1 MKNPSRF
8 TRTRLLSHLRIP
20 AAITLIAAGVV
31 TAIAAVG
38 GTRVSVGS
46 PTTPFSQNKQN
57 EPAIAVDANHPTVL
71 VAGANDNI
79 DMEACNAG
87 DPTTCPF
94 TPGVGGQ
101 GVYFSFDGGATWSQP
116 TYTGYTARTCLG
128 PAPCAPSTPPTLAG
142 PSNAGIGPIGTLP
155 GYVEAGLVSG
165 SDPAVAFGPKPG
177 ANGTFSWA
185 NGSRL
190 YYVNLASNFPQPAKN
205 QETFNGP
212 FAVAVSRLDG
222 PANGGLTPAIVANQA
237 NWMAP
242 VIASKQSSTTFSD
255 KEQAWADNA
264 ATSPFFGN
272 VYVCYAQFRSNG
284 NHQNANSPI
293 PLTVLVSRDGGTT
306 WSSNQLVPAGTSP
319 KSNNA
324 SGFGISGCTVRTDS
338 NGVAYVFGERFAA
351 GPPLP
356 THSEHV
362 MFKST
367 DGGKSWSKSAS
378 VQQVVDPCFFIDP
391 VIGRCVEDGIAGARN
406 DLAASPSV
414 DIANGAPTGA
424 GATNEI
430 VDAWADGAA
439 GLNNEHVL
447 VSHSTNGGATWS
459 TPTAIET
466 AGDRGYYAA
475 PALSPDGRDLYVV
488 YNAFTTPFRNDTTS
502 LRSLVGVF
510 KHADIPAGGGAPG
523 IFTEFNRSTPGD
535 PRGSSQ
541 NNPPVAEFLG
551 DYVYAAATN
560 NYGTAV
566 WNDVRNAADC
576 PAMDAWRSF
585 LRTGGAPVPRPAP
598 QTDCPPAFGNSDIFG
613 VSIADPSNP

>member
-101 GVYFSFDGGATWSQP
+101 GVYFSFDSGATWEQP
-116 TYTGYTARTCLG
+116 EYQGYTARTCLG
-128 PAPCAPSTPPTLAG
+128 PAPCAPSTPPTPAG

-165 SDPAVAFGPKPG
+165 SDPAVAFGPVPG
-177 ANGTFSWA
+177 ADGTFDWA

-205 QETFNGP
+205 QETFNGF
-212 FAVAVSRLDG
+212 FAVAVSRIDG
-222 PANGGLTPAIVANQA
+222 PATTGLTHAIVTNQA
-237 NWMAP
+237 NWKAP

-284 NHQNANSPI
+284 NHQNANAPI

-338 NGVAYVFGERFAA
+338 QGVAYVFGEKFAQ

-424 GATNEI
+424 DATDEI
-430 VDAWADGAA
+430 VDAWADG
-439 GLNNEHVL
+439 GDPLGVNHEHVL
-447 VSHSTNGGATWS
+447 ISHSTNGGTSWS
-459 TPTAIET
+459 TPTAVET

-475 PALSPDGRDLYVV
+475 PALSPNGTDLYLV

-502 LRSLVGVF
+502 SRSLVGVV
-510 KHADIPAGGGAPG
+510 KHADITAGVPGA
-523 IFTEFNRSTPGD
+523 FAELNRSTPGD

-551 DYVYAAATN
+551 DYVYAAATRT
-560 NYGTAV
+560 YGAAV
-566 WNDVRNAADC
+566 WNDVSNAADC

-585 LRTGGAPVPRPAP
+585 LRTGGAPVARPKP
-598 QTDCPPAFGNSDIFG
+598 QTDCPATFGNSDIFG
-613 VSIADPSNP
+613 VSILDPTP